1 MGPSPR
7 IAVIGA
13 GPGGYVAAIR
23 AAQLGARV
31 SLVEEQEVGGTCLN
45 KGCIPSKALI
55 FNAEVVEL
63 LKRAEEFGVRVISEP
78 TYDVTRMLE
87 RKQRIVQT
95 QVRGIH
101 ALLKSWGVALI
112 KGRGRLIGP
121 RAVEVADAGGT
132 VQRVE
137 TDRVILATGSKPIK
151 PPIFP
156 FDGDRV
162 ITSEEAL
169 EPRVLPKS
177 LLIVGAGVEG
187 CEFGF
192 LYQALGVSVTMVEM
206 KNRPLA
212 TEDEEISSLVQREM
226 NKRGIKLHLA
236 VRVEKAAIES
246 TQVVVTLSD
255 GQTIAVDR
263 ILVSIGRRMNTE
275 GLGLEEA
282 GVVLGKRGEILVDDR
297 METRAPGVYAI
308 GDAVGRIMLAHVA
321 SAEGKIAAAN
331 AVAGDRGH
339 SMNYAIVPAGIF
351 TLPEIGT
358 VGLKEWEAVEQGLK
372 IRIGRYP
379 FRALGRAHTMDEI
392 VGMVKVITE
401 QESDRIL
408 GVHILGPH
416 ASDMIHEAAI
426 AMRLGAKVSDIA
438 EMIHAHPTLPE
449 AMMEAAEDV
458 HGSAI
463 HLTRRKGPP
472 PPAGRAG
479 DGRQGP

>member
-1 MGPSPR
+1 MGAGPR

-31 SLVEEQEVGGTCLN
+31 SLIEEQEVGGTCLN
-45 KGCIPSKALI
+45 NGCIPSKALI
-55 FNAEVVEL
+55 FNAEVVER
-63 LKRAEEFGVRVISEP
+63 LKHAEEFGVRVISEP

-87 RKQRIVQT
+87 RKQRIVQS

-101 ALLKSWGVALI
+101 ALLKSWGVSLI
-112 KGRGRLIGP
+112 KGRGRMMGP
-121 RAVEVADAGGT
+121 RAIEMIEAGGT
-132 VQRVE
+132 AQRMEV
-137 TDRVILATGSKPIK
+137 DRVILATGSKPIK

-156 FDGDRV
+156 FDGERV
-162 ITSEEAL
+162 ITSEQAL
-169 EPRVLPKS
+169 EPRVLPDH

-192 LYQALGVSVTMVEM
+192 LYRALGVSVTMVEM

-212 TEDEEISSLVQREM
+212 TEDEDISSLVQREM
-226 NKRGIKLHLA
+226 NKRGIKLHLG

-246 TQVVVTLSD
+246 TQVVLTLSD
-255 GQTIAVDR
+255 GQTISADR
-263 ILVSIGRRMNTE
+263 VLVSIGRRMNTE

-282 GVVLGKRGEILVDDR
+282 GVVLGKRGEILVDQR
-297 METRAPGVYAI
+297 METRAPGVFAI

-321 SAEGKIAAAN
+321 SAEGKVAAAN
-331 AVAGDRGH
+331 AVADQGSH
-339 SMNYAIVPAGIF
+339 SMDYAVVPAGIF

-358 VGLKEWEAVEQGLK
+358 VGLKEWEAVEQGLE
-372 IRIGRYP
+372 IRVGRYP

-392 VGMVKVITE
+392 VGIVKVITE
-401 QESDRIL
+401 RETDRIL

-416 ASDMIHEAAI
+416 ASDLVHEAAI
-426 AMRLGAKVSDIA
+426 AMRLGGKASDIA
-438 EMIHAHPTLPE
+438 GMIHAHPTLAE

-463 HLTRRKGPP
+463 HLPRRKSPP
-472 PPAGRAG
+472 PGG
-479 DGRQGP
+479 QGSA

>member
-1 MGPSPR
+1 MGDSPR
-7 IAVIGA
+7 IAVIGG

-31 SLVEEQEVGGTCLN
+31 SLVEEREVGGTCLN
-45 KGCIPSKALI
+45 QGCIPSKALI
-55 FNAEVVEL
+55 FNAEVVSL

-95 QVRGIH
+95 QIRGIH
-101 ALLKSWGVALI
+101 SLLKSWGVALI

-121 RAVEVADAGGT
+121 RAVEVTDNGEAVRRLEA
-132 VQRVE
+132 
-137 TDRVILATGSKPIK
+137 DRVILATGSKPIK

-156 FDGDRV
+156 FDRARV

-169 EPRVLPKS
+169 EPRILPKS

-212 TEDEEISSLVQREM
+212 TEDEEISSLIQREM
-226 NKRGIKLHLA
+226 NKRGIKLHLG
-236 VRVEKAAIES
+236 VRVEKVSVES
-246 TQVVVTLSD
+246 AQVVVILSD
-255 GQTIAVDR
+255 GQPIAVER
-263 ILVSIGRRMNTE
+263 VLVSIGRGMNTE

-282 GVVLGKRGEILVDDR
+282 GVLLGKRGEILVDDR
-297 METRAPGVYAI
+297 METPAPGVYAI
-308 GDAVGRIMLAHVA
+308 GDAVGKIMLAHVA
-321 SAEGKIAAAN
+321 SAEAKVAAAN
-331 AVAGDRGH
+331 AVTEGGSH
-339 SMNYAIVPAGIF
+339 SMNYDVVPAGIF

-358 VGLKEWEAVEQGLK
+358 VGLKEWEAAERGLK
-372 IRIGRYP
+372 VRIGRCP
-379 FRALGRAHTMDEI
+379 FRALGRVHTMDEI
-392 VGMVKVITE
+392 VGMVKVIAE
-401 QESDRIL
+401 QETDRIL

-416 ASDMIHEAAI
+416 ASDMVHEAAI
-426 AMRLGAKVSDIA
+426 AMRLGAKASDMA

-458 HGSAI
+458 HGSSI
-463 HLTRRKGPP
+463 HLPRRKV
-472 PPAGRAG
+472 PPAGRP
-479 DGRQGP
+479 GPS

>member
-1 MGPSPR
+1 MGDSPR
-7 IAVIGA
+7 IAVIGG

-31 SLVEEQEVGGTCLN
+31 SLIEEREVGGTCLN
-45 KGCIPSKALI
+45 QGCIPSKALI
-55 FNAEVVEL
+55 FNAEVVGL
-63 LKRAEEFGVRVISEP
+63 LKRAEEFGVHVVSEP

-101 ALLKSWGVALI
+101 ALLKSWGVVLV

-121 RAVEVADAGGT
+121 RAVEVADASGA
-132 VQRVE
+132 VRRME
-137 TDRVILATGSKPIK
+137 TDRVILATGSIPIK
-151 PPIFP
+151 PSIFP

-236 VRVEKAAIES
+236 VRVEKAAVES
-246 TQVVVTLSD
+246 TQVVVTLND
-255 GQTIAVDR
+255 GQTIAVER
-263 ILVSIGRRMNTE
+263 VLVSIGRRMNTD

-282 GVVLGKRGEILVDDR
+282 GVLLGKRGEILVDDR
-297 METRAPGVYAI
+297 METRSPGVYAI
-308 GDAVGRIMLAHVA
+308 GDAVGKIMLAHVA
-321 SAEGKIAAAN
+321 SAEGKVAAAN
-331 AVAGDRGH
+331 AVAEGGSH
-339 SMNYAIVPAGIF
+339 SMNYDVVPAGIF

-358 VGLKEWEAVEQGLK
+358 VGLKEWEAAERGLK
-372 IRIGRYP
+372 VRIGRCP
-379 FRALGRAHTMDEI
+379 FRALGRVHTMDEI
-392 VGMVKVITE
+392 VGVVKIIAD
-401 QESDRIL
+401 QETDRIL

-416 ASDMIHEAAI
+416 ASDMVHEAAI
-426 AMRLGAKVSDIA
+426 AMRLGAKASDMA

-463 HLTRRKGPP
+463 HLPRRKV
-472 PPAGRAG
+472 PPAGGAG
-479 DGRQGP
+479 PS